1 MLIKMSVSIS
11 ISYIIYIYYII
22 YIHDCK
28 NVQMYDYVYNGCIK
42 SINCIKLL
50 AMARTGVSDWAAGR

>member
-11 ISYIIYIYYII
+11 ISYKYI
-22 YIHDCK
+22 
-28 NVQMYDYVYNGCIK
+28 MYKCMIMYNGCIK
-42 SINCIKLL
+42 NINCIKLL